1 MSSGSA
7 VRFPIIVTGDKFTG
21 LSLFSN
27 RCPRAFTPYTQGG
40 TVSSMSTQS
49 SAEIRLTLSDLIAN
63 TIYSFLDNSDNSPEE
78 ERERRLATQDTADDI
93 LNVLG
98 LVIKENQDVQSGI
111 EALISRDIPD
121 DFGI

>member
-1 MSSGSA
+1 M
-7 VRFPIIVTGDKFTG
+7 
-21 LSLFSN
+21 
-27 RCPRAFTPYTQGG
+27 
-40 TVSSMSTQS
+40 SSMSTQS

-121 DFGI
+121 DFGV